1 MVFLICQNPRLAF
14 QSYTKKAN
22 LFSLGVI
29 LANRARKMVNLAIEE
44 TSGVDHPAHLHEG
57 WLVMKSA
64 DESEVQRVL
73 DETLT
78 KEESMPGDKQDEVKP
93 LATEEVEVDKA
104 EMTLEE
110 AMKKIADLEA
120 KLSEM
125 DKMYGAKEPKSDE
138 TEEED
143 FMKSAPEPV
152 VKMIEELRKSAE
164 EAKAELQKER
174 DSRADSEAIEK
185 AKAWSNLNLDADKV
199 GPALRRLG
207 STDADLAK
215 AIEETLSSLNA
226 QAESAQIFAE
236 IGKSADFKTGN
247 AYERM
252 TSLAKS
258 AVEEGVAKSFEQAL
272 ADVATKNP
280 DLYSQYLSEKG
291 A

>member
-1 MVFLICQNPRLAF
+1 M
-14 QSYTKKAN
+14 AN
-22 LFSLGVI
+22 KT
-29 LANRARKMVNLAIEE
+29 RKMVNLAIEE

-78 KEESMPGDKQDEVKP
+78 EEESMPEVTQEDVTT
-93 LATEEVEVDKA
+93 LATDEQVEKA
-104 EMTLEE
+104 EMTMED
-110 AMKKIADLEA
+110 AMKKIAELEG

-125 DKMYGAKEPKSDE
+125 EMSKE
-138 TEEED
+138 TEESKSEKTED
-143 FMKSAPEPV
+143 EMDYMKSAPEPV
-152 VKMIEELRKSAE
+152 VKMIEDLRKQAADATEELRKE
-164 EAKAELQKER
+164 REAKA
-174 DSRADSEAIEK
+174 DAEAIEK
-185 AKAWSNLNLDADKV
+185 AKGWANLNLDADKV
-199 GPALRRLG
+199 GPALRRLA

-215 AIEETLSSLNA
+215 SLEEIISSVNA
-226 QAESAQIFAE
+226 QAESAHIFAE
-236 IGKSADFKTGN
+236 IGKSADFKSGN

-252 TSLAKS
+252 TTLAKS